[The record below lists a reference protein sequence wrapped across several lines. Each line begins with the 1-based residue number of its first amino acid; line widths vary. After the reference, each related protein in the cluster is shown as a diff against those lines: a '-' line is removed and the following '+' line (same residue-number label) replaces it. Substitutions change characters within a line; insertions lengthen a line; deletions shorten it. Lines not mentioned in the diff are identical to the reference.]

1 LSEQTL
7 LYEVYP
13 FLREEK
19 RLATD
24 YSGARVVFVKNNGNV
39 LEIAITLTSPV
50 PPYELSIME
59 DVLKKNLAINAVRLH
74 SSISSRS
81 NESSSANVSNSA
93 KSKSTSTKPSQ
104 SPAQSNTKL
113 IPNKKNIIMGRV
125 IKAAPKVI
133 ENIALEDG
141 TVVIKGV
148 VCNVDNRQYN
158 FNSWQLNF
166 DLTDY
171 TGTLNVRKSLRDD
184 NASKIIKAIKKDMH
198 ISVHGVLYH
207 HNRTGELTLDPQ
219 NIFINEFT
227 PRHDNAENKR
237 VELHIHTKMS
247 ATDAVSDVKDI
258 VRRAIEWN
266 HKAIAIT
273 DHGVVQAFP
282 DAAATVKALK
292 SDIKVIYGMEGY
304 YIDDINPD
312 KEDDSTSFDSES
324 TSDDVENGL
333 TSDDSSDVVST
344 GSTSSKKR
352 SKRRQSFNHI
362 IILVKNRIGL
372 KNLYK
377 LVTISH
383 LEHHSGR
390 RPIIFKSVLEKH
402 REGLILGTACDSG
415 ELLKAIVK
423 QKDDD
428 TLLDIAKFYDYLEIQ
443 PLCNNNFM
451 LYSQSNSP
459 PKASSEEDLRNFN
472 RKIVEIA
479 KKINKPVVATCD
491 SHFLDPEQEIFR
503 KIILTGK
510 GFDSANDDLPLFFR
524 TTDEMLEEFSYLG
537 EETAYEAVVTNP
549 NKIADMCEFIKP
561 LPDEKKLYA
570 PKLKGSS
577 EELTKL
583 VTNNFKNLY
592 GENPPEFVKDRF
604 GVELKDILDFDY
616 DVIYMAAQKVIAE
629 AAKADYVVGSRG
641 SVGSSFIA
649 FLAGIT
655 EVNALPPHYRCTKC
669 KTSEFFDEKGD
680 SYVINYGC
688 GVDMP
693 KKICPKCNIE
703 YIKDGFNI
711 PFETFLGFDGTKVP
725 DIDLNF
731 SGEYQDKAH
740 KDFIDLF
747 GSDYV
752 FRAGTITSLSKE
764 TPYGYVRKYNE
775 KHGRIVS
782 KAEENRLVKGCE
794 DVKTSTGQHPGGFIV
809 IPQDMEITDF
819 TPLQH
824 PADAKDKGIITTH
837 IDFKRTGDI
846 LIKLDMLGHDNP
858 TMFRMLKD
866 MTGIDAQDIPLDDPK
881 TLAIFSSPKS
891 LGLSDKDKIIGT
903 SGTLG
908 IPEFGTD
915 LVREM
920 LAATS
925 PKDVDTLIRISGFS
939 HGTAVWQKN
948 AETLIADGKPINE
961 LVACRD
967 DVMNFLISKG
977 IDSKSAFNI
986 SEWVRSKKH
995 GLPEGA
1001 ENLMRTHNIPDW
1013 YINSC
1018 KMIEYLFPKAHATAY
1033 VMDAVR
1039 VAWFKVH
1046 KPLEY
1051 YSAYFYRRSMKG
1063 RFDAELMVAGINNV
1077 IAKIRVLR
1085 ADKKISVTDKKILET
1100 LESCY
1105 EFYLRGFKFADI
1117 DLYKS
1122 DALKFTVVDDNTLRP
1137 PFVSIAGLGAVAAN
1151 SLANVGKKRKF
1162 VSTDDILRYCTKVN
1176 KNNIEKLR
1184 ELGALKDLPD
1194 TSQMSLF

>member
-1 LSEQTL
+1 LSEQTP
-7 LYEVYP
+7 LYEKYP

-24 YSGARVVFVKNNGNV
+24 YSGARVVYVKKNDNMME
-39 LEIAITLTSPV
+39 LAITLTAPV

-59 DVLKKNLAINAVRLH
+59 DVLKKNLGLPVVRLH

-81 NESSSANVSNSA
+81 NEPNNSNSSSPS
-93 KSKSTSTKPSQ
+93 KSKTTSTKSGQ
-104 SPAQSNTKL
+104 SSSQSNTKL
-113 IPNKKNIIMGRV
+113 TTDKKNIIMGRV
-125 IKAAPKVI
+125 IKATPKAI

-148 VCNVDNRQYN
+148 VCNVDNKQYN

-227 PRHDNAENKR
+227 PRQDNAEKKR
-237 VELHIHTKMS
+237 VELHVHTKMS
-247 ATDAVSDVKDI
+247 ATDAVSDIKDI
-258 VRRAIEWN
+258 VRRAVQWN

-282 DAAATVKALK
+282 DAATTVKELNSDLK
-292 SDIKVIYGMEGY
+292 IIYGMEGY
-304 YIDDINPD
+304 FINDINP
-312 KEDDSTSFDSES
+312 S
-324 TSDDVENGL
+324 SDDDL
-333 TSDDSSDVVST
+333 TDSDAEAIQGST
-344 GSTSSKKR
+344 GETAATNTGTTAAKKR
-352 SKRRQSFNHI
+352 SKKRQTFNHI
-362 IILVKNRIGL
+362 IILVKNRTGL

-383 LEHHSGR
+383 LENHSGS
-390 RPIIFKSVLEKH
+390 RPIILKSVLEQH

-415 ELLKAIVK
+415 ELLKAVVK
-423 QKDDD
+423 RKDDSE
-428 TLLDIAKFYDYLEIQ
+428 LLSIAEFYDYLEIQ

-451 LYSQSNSP
+451 LYGKNNSP
-459 PKASSEEDLRNFN
+459 PKADSEEDLKSFN
-472 RKIVEIA
+472 RKVVEVA
-479 KKINKPVVATCD
+479 KKLNKPFVATCD
-491 SHFLDPEQEIFR
+491 VHFLDPEHEIFR
-503 KIILTGK
+503 KIVLTGK

-524 TTDEMLEEFSYLG
+524 TTDEMLNEFSYLG
-537 EETAYEAVVTNP
+537 EEVAFEAVVTNP

-561 LPDEKKLYA
+561 LPDDKKLYA
-570 PKLKGSS
+570 PKLEGSA
-577 EELTKL
+577 ELLSKL
-583 VTNNFKNLY
+583 VTDNFKKLY
-592 GENPPEFVKDRF
+592 GDNPPDFVKERF
-604 GVELKDILDFDY
+604 DTELKDILDYDY
-616 DVIYMAAQKVIAE
+616 DVIYIAAQKVIAE
-629 AAKADYVVGSRG
+629 ADKAGYVVGSRG

-649 FLAGIT
+649 FLAAIT

-669 KTSEFFDEKGD
+669 RVSEFSDENGD
-680 SYVINYGC
+680 SYVLHYGC

-693 KKICPKCNIE
+693 DKLCSSCGCK

-740 KDFIDLF
+740 KDFTDLF
-747 GSDYV
+747 GADYV

-764 TPYGYVRKYNE
+764 TPYGYVKKYNE
-775 KHGRIVS
+775 AFGRSVT
-782 KAEENRLVKGCE
+782 KAEENRLVRGCE

-824 PADAKDKGIITTH
+824 PADDKDKGIITTH

-866 MTGIDAQDIPLDDPK
+866 MTGVDALDIPLDDPK
-881 TLAIFSSPKS
+881 TLAIFSSPKA
-891 LGLSDKDKIIGT
+891 LGLPDNDKIIGT

-908 IPEFGTD
+908 VPEFGTD
-915 LVREM
+915 LVRDM

-925 PKDVDTLIRISGFS
+925 PKDIDTLIRISGFS

-948 AETLIADGKPINE
+948 AEVLISEGKPINE

-1033 VMDAVR
+1033 VMDALR

-1063 RFDAELMVAGINNV
+1063 RFDAELMTCGINTV
-1077 IAKIRVLR
+1077 VTKIRELR
-1085 ADKKISVTDKKILET
+1085 ADIKISVKDKKIMET

-1105 EFYLRGFKFADI
+1105 EFYQRGFEFANI
-1117 DLYKS
+1117 DLYES
-1122 DALKFTVVDDNTLRP
+1122 DSLKFKIVDDKTLRP
-1137 PFVSIAGLGAVAAN
+1137 PFVSIAGLGAIAAN
-1151 SLANVGKKRKF
+1151 SLMEFCKKRR
-1162 VSTDDILRYCTKVN
+1162 VISTDDILGTCLKVN
-1176 KNNIEKLR
+1176 KNNVEKLR
-1184 ELGALKDLPD
+1184 LLGALKDLPD